1 MLSFQKSKDNW
12 ENYIVN
18 HQISK
23 DTRREISESWK
34 RCRKLGTDPYGGIG
48 PEVSGK
54 ELDSRIKVKEEL
66 LSIAR
71 PIMDSVYEII
81 KDTVYSVVITDQDGI
96 ILDALIT
103 DPIRI
108 KSQDLNFLPGSKW
121 DEKSVGTNA
130 IGTAL
135 AIDQPIQVV
144 GAEHYC
150 ITHHDWTCSAAP
162 IHDSRGNII
171 GCLDLSGRVQDVHIH
186 TFGIAVSA
194 AKSIEKQMKILE
206 TYKLMDTVFESMLD
220 GLMIVDEEYQIKNVN
235 TKFASIFML
244 NMEEVY
250 RLNVKDMLKDVD
262 VENTVFRKKKQVRYA
277 DCSLT
282 VKNNRIDCMLNIFP
296 IEFDHNVIGAG
307 LIIRESKQVRKEV
320 NQIVGFKANYQFE
333 NIITQDK
340 KMLDTISFAK
350 KIAKTNCTVLIE
362 GESGTGKELFAQSIH
377 NASGR
382 AEGPFIAI
390 NCAALPKELVESEL
404 FGYDKGSF
412 TGALREGNPGKFELA
427 NGGTIFLDEIG
438 EIPLEIQAK
447 LLRVLD
453 NHTIRRIG
461 GKHERS
467 LDVRVIAATN
477 RNLLEE
483 ISRKSFR
490 SDLYYRLN
498 VINIKLIPLRER
510 KGDIVKLAEFFLE
523 ALNNENPHNPKY
535 LSSSFKEAI
544 EKFEWEGNVRE
555 VQNSIQRAYYLC
567 ETDCIDD
574 SCLPQKQNEGFMKS
588 RALYEN
594 KNFQQIEKESIISAL
609 NECNGNV
616 IAAAKLLNIGK
627 STIYRKMGEYGINL
641 SSGSRRVVFQ

>member
-23 DTRREISESWK
+23 DTRREISESWR

-523 ALNNENPHNPKY
+523 GLNNENLHNPKY

>member
-18 HQISK
+18 HQISE
-23 DTRREISESWK
+23 DTRREISKSWK
-34 RCRKLGTDPYGGIG
+34 RCRNLGTDPYGGIG

-220 GLMIVDEEYQIKNVN
+220 GLMIIDEEYQIKNVN
-235 TKFASIFML
+235 NKFASIFML
-244 NMEEVY
+244 NTEEVY
-250 RLNVKDMLKDVD
+250 KLNVKDILKDVD
-262 VENTVFRKKKQVRYA
+262 VENTVFRKKKHVRYT

-340 KMLDTISFAK
+340 KMLEIISFAK

-377 NASGR
+377 NASRR

-544 EKFEWEGNVRE
+544 EKLEWEGNVRE
-555 VQNSIQRAYYLC
+555 VQNSVQRAYYLC

-574 SCLPQKQNEGFMKS
+574 SCLPQKQNEGFMKFKVS
-588 RALYEN
+588 YEN

-609 NECNGNV
+609 NVCDGNV

-641 SSGSRRVVFQ
+641 SSGSRKVVFQ